1 MMVGPLKASMEYVV
15 GSGPADPRMPKIL
28 SGNPETFRAL
38 VHALGH
44 GAKVGHYVCSHAEED
59 RPTETELV
67 ADAEAL
73 LRHFCARLP
82 QPFPLDRLAYL
93 IVGHREAAGDQIGP
107 ALEARRDRHRFA
119 AHILVLLY
127 DLLTGRRVQLY
138 YAPAHRRA
146 LGAWLKDYNR
156 QRGYACPTDPKRS
169 RKHLS
174 QPTQEELNSFAE
186 GLASVTLGSVKDVAE
201 LTPKAWT
208 DILRPHLRA
217 GAVQC
222 GPRGEH
228 LVAHIRLPKMRSRTR
243 LRTHP
248 QKGLEVLAAKASK
261 SPTSDAGSGAM
272 PRVFAS
278 FLPSRTMRQIS
289 VERLVAMEESAA
301 EVLAPVPA
309 GATLGMNRNSPRPSP
324 TISP

>member
-1 MMVGPLKASMEYVV
+1 MMVGPLKASLDYVL
-15 GSGPADPRMPKIL
+15 GSDPGDPRMPQIL
-28 SGNPETFRAL
+28 SGNPERFRGLLRAL
-38 VHALGH
+38 GD

-59 RPTETELV
+59 RPTAAELV

-107 ALEARRDRHRFA
+107 TLEARRARHRFA

-127 DLLTGRRVQLY
+127 DLLTGRRIQLY

-169 RKHLS
+169 RKHLQS
-174 QPTQEELNSFAE
+174 PTQRELNAFADE
-186 GLASVTLGSVKDVAE
+186 LASVTLGSVRDVAD
-201 LTPKAWT
+201 LTPQAWA
-208 DILRPHLRA
+208 DILRPHSRS
-217 GAVQC
+217 GAIQC

-228 LVAHIRLPKMRSRTR
+228 LVAHVRLPKMRSRTR

-248 QKGLEVLAAKASK
+248 HKGLEVLAAKASK
-261 SPTSDAGSGAM
+261 SPTMSPATSKPATSG
-272 PRVFAS
+272 RVKTS
-278 FLPSRTMRQIS
+278 HPDW
-289 VERLVAMEESAA
+289 
-301 EVLAPVPA
+301 VL
-309 GATLGMNRNSPRPSP
+309 RS
-324 TISP
+324 